1 MVQLGRNYM
10 LFLDL
15 FHFVTIDARAVIV
28 FALLDR
34 VYQVDFDFRDNAYL
48 LCGWTLILGRDAEA
62 MIICLFLMCRGLEH
76 CTVHYHWGRT
86 A

>member
-1 MVQLGRNYM
+1 MVQLGRDHM

-28 FALLDR
+28 LTLFDR
-34 VYQVDFDFRDNAYL
+34 VYQVDFDFRDHAYL
-48 LCGWTLILGRDAEA
+48 LRGWTLILGRDAEA
-62 MIICLFLMCRGLEH
+62 MIICLFLLCWSLEH
-76 CTVHYHWGRT
+76 RAVHYHWGRT